1 MESRLE
7 MCAFSPIYKFYL
19 LLKKAF
25 CFYDII
31 SHTEY
36 IIFMFQMMK
45 KILID
50 VYYLIFIITLYFL
63 LVFDTSGH

>member
-36 IIFMFQMMK
+36 IIFMFQMIK
-45 KILID
+45 QILID
-50 VYYLIFIITLYFL
+50 VYYL
-63 LVFDTSGH
+63 